1 MPEVPARGPLWNY
14 DPEEDR
20 LRDAC
25 GVFAV
30 LGNEDASIL
39 TALGLHALQHR
50 GQEGC
55 GIAAFDGEHF
65 HTERHLGL
73 VGDHFAGESVRQRL
87 PGFAAIGH
95 TRYATQGGT
104 ILRNVQPLFA
114 DLPTGGFA
122 IGHNGNLTNAR
133 ALRHDLVRDGAIFQ
147 STSDTEVILQ
157 LMARSRRRTV
167 VDRFV
172 DALQQIS
179 GAYALV
185 CLTDGMVIGARDPL
199 GIRPLVLG
207 DLDGAPILASETCA
221 LDIIGARFVRQI
233 GNGEVVV
240 IRRGLDGRATIESK
254 TPFAAIP
261 PRPCVFEYVY
271 FARPDSI
278 IDGRSVYDVRKR
290 LGERLAIEQ
299 PALGAD
305 MVVPVPDSGVPAAL
319 GYAAAA
325 AIPYELGIIRNHYVG
340 RTFIQPKQEIRQF
353 KVRMKHS
360 ANRMVLQDKS
370 VVLVDDSIVRGT
382 TSEQIVRMV
391 REAGAREV
399 HFRVACPPIKHA
411 DFYGI
416 DMPSEREL
424 IAATMSLSEMAKRLG
439 ADSVG
444 FLSVEGMYWALG
456 ERERNAHTPQYS
468 DHCFT
473 GDYPTELEDRDSDR
487 ASKDFQLSLLAEV
500 S

>member
-1 MPEVPARGPLWNY
+1 MQTRPRDPLWTY
-14 DPEEDR
+14 DPESDR
-20 LRDAC
+20 LRDNC
-25 GVFAV
+25 GVFAIF
-30 LGNEDASIL
+30 GHDDASVL

-55 GIAAFDGEHF
+55 GIASFDGEHF

-104 ILRNVQPLFA
+104 LLRNVQPLFA

-122 IGHNGNLTNAR
+122 IAHNGNLTNAR
-133 ALRHDLVRDGAIFQ
+133 ALRQDLVRDGAIFQ
-147 STSDTEVILQ
+147 STSDTEVVLQ

-185 CLTDGMVIGARDPL
+185 CITEDMIIAARDPL
-199 GIRPLVLG
+199 GIRPLMLG

-221 LDIIGARFVRQI
+221 LDMIGARFVRAVR
-233 GNGEVVV
+233 NGEVVV
-240 IRRGLDGRATIESK
+240 IRRNADRAVVVESK
-254 TPFAAIP
+254 TPFNP
-261 PRPCVFEYVY
+261 MLPRPCVFEYVY
-271 FARPDSI
+271 FARPDSV
-278 IDGRSVYDVRKR
+278 IDGRSVYTVRKR
-290 LGERLAIEQ
+290 LGERLAAEQ
-299 PALGAD
+299 PAKAD
-305 MVVPVPDSGVPAAL
+305 IVVPVPDSGVPAAL

-325 AIPYELGIIRNHYVG
+325 GIPYELGIVRNHYVG

-360 ANRMVLQDKS
+360 ANRMVLQDRS

-399 HFRVACPPIKHA
+399 HFRVACPPIKHP

-416 DMPSEREL
+416 DMPTEREL
-424 IAATMSLSEMAKRLG
+424 IAASLSLPEMAKKLG

-444 FLSVEGMYWALG
+444 FLSVEGLYWALG
-456 ERERNAHTPQYS
+456 EDQRNPHTPQYS

-487 ASKDFQLSLLAEV
+487 AAKDFQLSLLAEV